1 MAEQPQQWLTPEEL
15 AEELNVPMKTLY
27 VWNHKRK
34 GPAFTRVGKHVRY
47 SRTAVDEWLASHT
60 KQPIAS

>member
-47 SRTAVDEWLASHT
+47 SRTAVDEWLANHT

>member
-47 SRTAVDEWLASHT
+47 SRTAVDEWLTVHT
-60 KQPIAS
+60 KEPLAS

>member
-1 MAEQPQQWLTPEEL
+1 
-15 AEELNVPMKTLY
+15 VPMKTLY

>member
-34 GPAFTRVGKHVRY
+34 GPAFTKIGKHVRY